1 MIDAANDR
9 KDERQNFI
17 QPRSNMEYKISI
29 GQSVLVVWSQG
40 QSPEQI
46 KEVVERLSSK
56 VGQSGRV
63 QVENDERLS
72 MSSHPAS
79 SFDVAL
85 LGAIKPSTQTHSF
98 ETLAEIARILKP
110 KGQLLLREPVSESE
124 NGVGIRT
131 PAKLGSALKLS
142 GFVDINQNVVEDS
155 DPSSIAQSRNMT
167 EINGLKMVEVSCNKP
182 DFEVGSTASL
192 PLSFA
197 PKAKSEPAKKSGDVA
212 KVWTLSAFD
221 MADDD
226 VDIID
231 SDALLEEEDLMKPD
245 PESLKATCGPNSGKR
260 KACKNCTCGFAEEL
274 EQGKPAKAKSVTSS
288 CGSCYLGDAFRCST
302 CPYLGMPAF
311 KPGEKISLSSRQLN
325 ADA

>member
-1 MIDAANDR
+1 
-9 KDERQNFI
+9 
-17 QPRSNMEYKISI
+17 MEDKVSA
-29 GQSVLVVWSQG
+29 GQRVLVVWSQG

-56 VGQSGRV
+56 VSQSGRV
-63 QVENDERLS
+63 QVENDERIT
-72 MSSHPAS
+72 MSSHAAS

-85 LGAIKPSTQTHSF
+85 VGAIKPSSQTNSF
-98 ETLAEIARILKP
+98 ETLTEIARILKP
-110 KGQLLLREPVSESE
+110 KGQLLLREPVTESE
-124 NGVGIRT
+124 IGNGIRT
-131 PAKLGSALKLS
+131 GAKLDQHK
-142 GFVDINQNVVEDS
+142 NVVEDAELA
-155 DPSSIAQSRNMT
+155 SIAQSRNMT
-167 EINGLKMVEVSCNKP
+167 EVDGLKMVEVSCSKP
-182 DFEVGSTASL
+182 DFEVGSTAAL

-197 PKAKSEPAKKSGDVA
+197 PKAKPEPAKKSNDVA

-260 KACKNCTCGFAEEL
+260 KACKNCSCGFAEEL

-311 KPGEKISLSSRQLN
+311 KSGEKIALSSRQLN

>member
-1 MIDAANDR
+1 
-9 KDERQNFI
+9 
-17 QPRSNMEYKISI
+17 MEDKVST
-29 GQSVLVVWSQG
+29 GQRVLVVWSQG

-56 VGQSGRV
+56 VSQSGRV
-63 QVENDERLS
+63 QVENDERIT
-72 MSSHPAS
+72 MSSHAAS

-85 LGAIKPSTQTHSF
+85 VGAIKPSSQTNSF

-110 KGQLLLREPVSESE
+110 KGQLLLREPVTESE
-124 NGVGIRT
+124 NGNGIRT
-131 PAKLGSALKLS
+131 AAKLGSALKLS
-142 GFVDINQNVVEDS
+142 GFINVNQNAVEDAELA
-155 DPSSIAQSRNMT
+155 SIAQSRNMT
-167 EINGLKMVEVSCNKP
+167 EVDGLRMVEVSCSKP
-182 DFEVGSTASL
+182 DFEVGSTAAL

-197 PKAKSEPAKKSGDVA
+197 PKAKPEPAKKSNDVA

-260 KACKNCTCGFAEEL
+260 KACKNCSCGFAEEL

-311 KPGEKISLSSRQLN
+311 KSGEKIALSSRQLN